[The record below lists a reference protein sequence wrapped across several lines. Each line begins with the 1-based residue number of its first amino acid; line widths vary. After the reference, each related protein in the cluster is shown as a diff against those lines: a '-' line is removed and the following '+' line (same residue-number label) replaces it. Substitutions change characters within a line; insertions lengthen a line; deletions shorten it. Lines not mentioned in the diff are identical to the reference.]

1 MKPLYEELNKTIEQ
15 NEPSWKTHM
24 RGMAKNFL
32 CRAGYEPCVNEARD
46 QYKKWL
52 TDKEPD
58 KGNPFVTFLPSP
70 LFVKIYIY
78 ENHSY
83 FNLYL

>member
-1 MKPLYEELNKTIEQ
+1 MNEKLIAIQAYIRTLLKPLYEELNKNIET

-24 RGMAKNFL
+24 RGMTKNFL

-58 KGNPFVTFLPSP
+58 KGNPFVNLLFLVLS
-70 LFVKIYIY
+70 
-78 ENHSY
+78 
-83 FNLYL
+83 